1 MKIYKENAMLVFDFE
16 NGKTVK
22 YNLESHVTIGLKG
35 KPVQSLNHQLRG
47 LSMYNI
53 IMSCVDKNYA
63 DFLRLVNNNC
73 PNLDN
78 VGSILSRAWKYK
90 NLEQICSAGLGK
102 NIALDFK
109 GTIHDIP
116 KSLRKLAKKRNIRIT
131 DILCEKWRECPDLF
145 QLPYKLKFITLND
158 EDIYKVLTS
167 RVPLMMGS
175 CFLSKDFK
183 YLELIN
189 EYGYNAKSL
198 FLYLDYL
205 KTFEALEDMTVILTE
220 IKDYANMMRK
230 ISDKYDKYP
239 RHFLTTH
246 RIACRNYNR
255 FKQEFPEKLFKDRIN
270 TSYECSFHDYVFI
283 YPKCTQDIK
292 DEAAA
297 QSNCVISYIDN
308 VIEGKC
314 HIMFLRKKS
323 NPDTSLVTLE
333 IQNNRIV
340 QAKRRF
346 NDSVNDEEQE
356 AIDWWNEKFADKEK
370 GEKAA

>member
-1 MKIYKENAMLVFDFE
+1 M
-16 NGKTVK
+16 
-22 YNLESHVTIGLKG
+22 
-35 KPVQSLNHQLRG
+35 
-47 LSMYNI
+47 
-53 IMSCVDKNYA
+53 
-63 DFLRLVNNNC
+63 
-73 PNLDN
+73 
-78 VGSILSRAWKYK
+78 
-90 NLEQICSAGLGK
+90 
-102 NIALDFK
+102 
-109 GTIHDIP
+109 
-116 KSLRKLAKKRNIRIT
+116 
-131 DILCEKWRECPDLF
+131 
-145 QLPYKLKFITLND
+145 PYKLKFITLND
-158 EDIYKVLTS
+158 EDIYKALTG
-167 RVPLMMGS
+167 RLPLWKS
-175 CFLSKDFK
+175 SDFLSDDFR
-183 YLELIN
+183 YLKLIN

-205 KTFEALEDMTVILTE
+205 KTFEALEDITAILTE
-220 IKDYANMMRK
+220 ITDYANMMRK

-270 TSYECSFHDYVFI
+270 TSYECSFRDYVFV

-297 QSNCVISYIDN
+297 QSNCVISYIDD

-333 IQNNRIV
+333 IQNNKIV